1 MKDREGGVPK
11 EREWKWDVSKMTGG
25 TCSFFDNGK
34 NSLSWYVG
42 DWQMPHVYMQHSHA
56 QICGI
61 LTLFLFW
68 HDRKTHTIMFFSI
81 YFHILLQTLGNIS
94 FSLTCSVKCCACA
107 VRVIHLPKQLGLGVE
122 GCSFSDTY
130 QFSSILGDNRDHL
143 GFCRSFHLA
152 NTFKQGFIFMFR
164 ELYLI
169 ANDHIHPPARWNIT
183 IASENYT
190 IFLTVSFINQ

>member
-1 MKDREGGVPK
+1 M
-11 EREWKWDVSKMTGG
+11 SI
-25 TCSFFDNGK
+25 CSIHMLK
-34 NSLSWYVG
+34 YV
-42 DWQMPHVYMQHSHA
+42 V
-56 QICGI
+56 
-61 LTLFLFW
+61 FLLY
-68 HDRKTHTIMFFSI
+68 FFSDMI
-81 YFHILLQTLGNIS
+81 EKHALLCFFLYLSILLQTLGDIS